1 MKENKINDKKALAM
15 RVIILFGIVS
25 LFGDVLYEGAR
36 SANGQYLEL
45 LGVSA
50 TILGLVYGI
59 GEFLGYAL
67 RLISGYISDKTG
79 RQWTFIFFG
88 YTTLIVVPM
97 MGLTSNWQIIVV
109 LILLERVGKGLRS
122 PPKDTI
128 LSQVAEQGGTGM
140 GRAFGIQEALDQ
152 IGALSGPL
160 VFSIAFLISGQ
171 QGIAEYQIGYLSLFI
186 AFILLLAVLFLV
198 FGKYKKYDMEVKPPT
213 PKTENE
219 TLTRHFWMFT
229 LFASLTAMGLINFS
243 LIGYYL
249 KTENILPDYEI
260 VLLYSMAM
268 IVDAAVAIIIGNL
281 YDKLKEKSGVKS
293 GGIVVLATVPAIT
306 VAIPFLGFNGTA
318 YGAIIGMILFG
329 IVMGAH
335 ETVIRSSIADI
346 TSFRK
351 RGTAYG
357 VFYTVY
363 GISFLIGSTIMG
375 IIYDHLGTIYISI
388 VVTVIEI
395 SAFAVFMWMRSDI
408 KKNAIPITP

>member
-160 VFSIAFLISGQ
+160 VFSIAFLIS
-171 QGIAEYQIGYLSLFI
+171 
-186 AFILLLAVLFLV
+186 
-198 FGKYKKYDMEVKPPT
+198 
-213 PKTENE
+213 
-219 TLTRHFWMFT
+219 
-229 LFASLTAMGLINFS
+229 
-243 LIGYYL
+243 
-249 KTENILPDYEI
+249 
-260 VLLYSMAM
+260 
-268 IVDAAVAIIIGNL
+268 
-281 YDKLKEKSGVKS
+281 
-293 GGIVVLATVPAIT
+293 
-306 VAIPFLGFNGTA
+306 
-318 YGAIIGMILFG
+318 
-329 IVMGAH
+329 
-335 ETVIRSSIADI
+335 
-346 TSFRK
+346 
-351 RGTAYG
+351 
-357 VFYTVY
+357 
-363 GISFLIGSTIMG
+363 
-375 IIYDHLGTIYISI
+375 
-388 VVTVIEI
+388 
-395 SAFAVFMWMRSDI
+395 
-408 KKNAIPITP
+408 